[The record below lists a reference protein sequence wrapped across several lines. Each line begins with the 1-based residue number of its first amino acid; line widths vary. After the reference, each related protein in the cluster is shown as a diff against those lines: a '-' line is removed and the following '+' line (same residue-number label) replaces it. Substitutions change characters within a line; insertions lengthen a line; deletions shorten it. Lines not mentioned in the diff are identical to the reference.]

1 MFLHTVFSSKE
12 HETCTLSGK
21 IRMKQFQQ
29 VSFANIELFVTY
41 QIIFAPN
48 YKKFFQF
55 VFEFQNF
62 WQIHLIEKW
71 FFSSLIDTHLAL

>member
-1 MFLHTVFSSKE
+1 MFLYTVFSSKE

-29 VSFANIELFVTY
+29 VSFAKIQLFVTY

-48 YKKFFQF
+48 YKNFFHI
-55 VFEFQNF
+55 VFEFQIF
-62 WQIHLIEKW
+62 GQIHLIEK
-71 FFSSLIDTHLAL
+71 